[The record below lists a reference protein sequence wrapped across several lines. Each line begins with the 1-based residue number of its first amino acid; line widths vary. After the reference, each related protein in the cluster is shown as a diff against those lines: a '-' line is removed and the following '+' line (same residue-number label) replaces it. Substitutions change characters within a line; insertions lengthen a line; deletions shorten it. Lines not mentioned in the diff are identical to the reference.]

1 MATAAVDTSG
11 EIRRLR
17 LEMASEIVA
26 LPPDRW
32 DIPSWCT
39 GWRVRDVLG
48 HLVSMAEA
56 TPLPMIGQFLR
67 NPVRPDR
74 AVDRMARALG
84 AQPVPVLAERL
95 RCAADGGFHVI
106 GLPPELGLGD
116 LLVHSADALRPAGIR
131 PEPPLADVIVVLD
144 TYRKWG
150 RRVVHAVPDR
160 GVSLAATDAD
170 WRSGAGP
177 EVRGRAIG
185 LLLLVANRRQ
195 VIDRLDGPGVAQLSF

>member
-1 MATAAVDTSG
+1 MASAAVDTSG

-17 LEMASEIVA
+17 LEMAAGIAA

-32 DIPSWCT
+32 DIPSWCA

-56 TPLPMIGQFLR
+56 RPLPMIRQFLR

-74 AVDRMARALG
+74 AVDRMARGLG
-84 AQPVPVLAERL
+84 AEPVPELAERL
-95 RCAADGGFHVI
+95 RRAADRHFHMI

-116 LLVHSADALRPAGIR
+116 LLVHSADALRPAGMM
-131 PEPPLADVIVVLD
+131 PEPPLADVLVVMD

-150 RRVVHAVPDR
+150 RRVVHAAPDR
-160 GVSLAATDAD
+160 GVSLVATDAD
-170 WRSGAGP
+170 WRSGDGP
-177 EVRGRAIG
+177 EVRGRAID

-195 VIDRLDGPGVAQLSF
+195 VVDRLHGPGVARL